1 MWVYTENRSPVFCVN
16 TLLACPVRPNNNF
29 TMTIQ
34 KPAELDNDNI
44 LKVTD
49 EVIKISVIMVSI

>member
-1 MWVYTENRSPVFCVN
+1 
-16 TLLACPVRPNNNF
+16 VRPNNNF